1 MASDR
6 SRISY
11 DEAQKYRSVV
21 IQQGRVLTDSDHNEA
36 QEILAEET
44 RREALDFVGP
54 SGTPDNGYKISFPDG
69 TAQSPNA
76 RSVVKTTPFDFN
88 IGGGTMYVG
97 GVRVSMSG
105 PFTYGTQPEWIG
117 PPAPLLSTFP
127 ADELVWLELVEHEV
141 SALEDPA
148 LLEVALGGPD
158 TAQRTRIVQRIHRSP
173 TTGTSCADALTFQE
187 FNEWITEGRIYD
199 DATKRLLPRSML
211 KVGFSSAGPT
221 ASPCD
226 PAASGGY
233 SGAENQL
240 IRVRIVSGTQVVW
253 AYDNASSLY
262 RVDHVDSS
270 TPGVDQLV
278 LTSMP
283 VDVEHQPRPGQVVEL
298 LHPTVQLPNGGT
310 VTEAFGPIA
319 AISGAFDSGTSAI
332 PIVPPAAGIPTLPL
346 FVRIWEAPVTFTLG
360 SPVDLPGTGLQVT
373 IIVDA
378 QKGARV
384 SEGDFWTFAVRPGA
398 PSAIYP
404 QRYGSF
410 QPPEGPRR
418 WACSLGV
425 IHWSSA
431 TQGAVVSDCREQF
444 DNLVVLSSRKE
455 PKSCCLTIDPSDL
468 VDGSF
473 QTILDANRNVG
484 GIKFCLL
491 PGIYN
496 ISQPIVLTPAQSGI
510 EFEACRDGVTISGGN
525 QPEFADGIV
534 QIEGATGV
542 TFRGIQFSVRVLPA
556 RGGVIPS
563 AQPQTQP
570 TNTTNTTLQQN
581 ANLAVARQGIQQ
593 GFIVSTAAGLGAALG
608 IRAIDVRAL
617 TIEDCQFLFPDA
629 ADVAPLGLVG
639 AIGAAVLLYGQTN
652 ELILRRNSFIGRTPS
667 SSNAVRATIAG
678 VAMIPAFFAP
688 STATGG
694 PGTPIRFPPTNFD
707 GTFFSNFSNAG
718 FLPQAAITPTLAD
731 SAAPDAAANTQVA
744 KTLAPTVP
752 GAAVLPANTD
762 PSMGVVLT
770 PTPPLTLPVAT
781 AVEGT
786 MLPAVLFAGDIS
798 NNHFTGCASAAF
810 LCGDTGFIRII
821 GNDVTDASNGFQLIA
836 TRWVPEIAFLDATTV
851 SLVFQGLSDNAGA
864 VEGKG
869 LWNAVQ
875 AVAEPVAA
883 MMHPANV
890 WMATALMSLSLPST
904 IAARPNLVVLNA
916 PLTDHSAFLK
926 HLVDQ
931 VQKFFGAVTSVLNP
945 PSTVAQA
952 NLTKLVGDRI
962 RALWGIDASPF
973 PFLPNQV
980 LSGIAFGA
988 LQERPSTLILALQ
1001 CSENVVDV
1009 RTSGAISGT
1018 ALLVLDSGLSPDGS
1032 AVVSANRFSNASL
1045 PLPTAAVALVSN
1057 CTMTGN
1063 LVQNEQPF
1071 QWQQPT
1077 RGADPLSEFWSL
1089 VLVPGPR
1096 PHDNIPVSTTATNLN
1111 LAVTPAPATALPL
1124 ATNPTPTGPPA
1135 AAPAAGSSAAKTTVG
1150 TDQIGILPIE
1160 NFPII
1165 SSPIVDQAWIPP
1177 LVAVTGNVF
1186 KGYAVLPPR
1195 FMPAATTTT
1204 AAGPGDPFNTWLFLN
1219 TVSW

>member
-11 DEAQKYRSVV
+11 DEGQQYRSVV
-21 IQQGRVLTDSDHNEA
+21 MQQGRVLTDSDLTEA

-54 SGTPDNGYKISFPDG
+54 SGTPDDGYKISFPDG
-69 TAQSPNA
+69 TALSTFA
-76 RSVVKTTPFDFN
+76 RSVVKTTPFAFA

-105 PFTYGTQPEWIG
+105 PFTYDTQPEWIK
-117 PPAPLLSTFP
+117 PPSATLSAFP
-127 ADELVWLELVEHEV
+127 ADELVWLELIEHEV

-158 TAQRTRIVQRIHRSP
+158 TAQRTRIVQRIHRAP
-173 TTGTSCADALTFQE
+173 TTGTTCADVLTFQE

-211 KVGFSSAGPT
+211 KVGFSSAGT
-221 ASPCD
+221 SASPCD

-233 SGAENQL
+233 SGAENRL
-240 IRVRIVSGTQVVW
+240 IRVRIVSGTQFVW
-253 AYDNASSLY
+253 SYDNASSLY
-262 RVDHVDSS
+262 RVDHVTSN
-270 TPGVDQLV
+270 QLF

-283 VDVEHQPRPGQVVEL
+283 VDVQHQPRQDQVVEL
-298 LHPTVQLPNGGT
+298 LRGTMTLPNGGT
-310 VTEAFGPIA
+310 VTEAFGPIMNLSAPFDPINMALTVGGGTLSDEA
-319 AISGAFDSGTSAI
+319 APS
-332 PIVPPAAGIPTLPL
+332 PPL
-346 FVRIWEAPVTFTLG
+346 FVRIWEAPVTFNLG
-360 SPVDLPGTGLQVT
+360 RPVDLPGTGLQVT

-378 QKGARV
+378 QRGARV
-384 SEGDFWTFAVRPGA
+384 SEGDFWTFAVRPGT

-404 QRYGSF
+404 QRYSSF

-431 TQGAVVSDCREQF
+431 TQGAVVSDCRDHF
-444 DNLVVLSSRKE
+444 DNLVALTSRTT

-473 QTILDANRNVG
+473 QTILDANSNVG

-496 ISQPIVLTPAQSGI
+496 LSQPIVLTPAQSGI

-570 TNTTNTTLQQN
+570 TNPTNTTNTSLQQN
-581 ANLAVARQGIQQ
+581 ANLAVARQGVQQ
-593 GFIVSTAAGLGAALG
+593 GFIVPTTVGLGAAIG

-629 ADVAPLGLVG
+629 ADVRPLRLVG

-652 ELILRRNSFIGRTPS
+652 ELILRRNSIVGRTQSPPPPA
-667 SSNAVRATIAG
+667 NAVRATIAAI
-678 VAMIPAFFAP
+678 AMIPAFFAP
-688 STATGG
+688 SATAGG
-694 PGTPIRFPPTNFD
+694 PGTPVPFPPTTFD
-707 GTFFSNFSNAG
+707 GTFFSQFSNAG
-718 FLPQAAITPTLAD
+718 FLPQAAITPTVPDTATPD
-731 SAAPDAAANTQVA
+731 PAASTQVA
-744 KTLAPTVP
+744 ATPAPAVP
-752 GAAVLPANTD
+752 AAAVPPANARV
-762 PSMGVVLT
+762 SIGAVQEVR
-770 PTPPLTLPVAT
+770 PPA
-781 AVEGT
+781 AEGT
-786 MLPAVLFAGDIS
+786 MLPAALLAGDIS

-851 SLVFQGLSDNAGA
+851 SEIFQNLSDNVDGA
-864 VEGKG
+864 LEKSAQ
-869 LWNAVQ
+869 WNAVQ

-904 IAARPNLVVLNA
+904 IAAHPNLVVLNA
-916 PLTDHSAFLK
+916 PITDHSAFLQ
-926 HLVDQ
+926 HLIDQ
-931 VQKFFGAVTSVLNP
+931 VQKFFVAGTSILNP
-945 PSTVAQA
+945 PSTAAQA

-962 RALWGIDASPF
+962 RALWGTDASPF

-980 LSGIAFGA
+980 LSEIAFGA
-988 LQERPSTLILALQ
+988 LQERSSSLILALQ

-1018 ALLVLDSGLSPDGS
+1018 ALLVLDSGLSANGS

-1057 CTMTGN
+1057 CTLTGN
-1063 LVQNEQPF
+1063 LVQNEQSFAWPPSRF
-1071 QWQQPT
+1071 S
-1077 RGADPLSEFWSL
+1077 DPLREFWSL
-1089 VLVPGPR
+1089 ILVPGPR
-1096 PHDNIPVSTTATNLN
+1096 PHDNLPVFIPVPDPT
-1111 LAVTPAPATALPL
+1111 LAITPTPATALPL
-1124 ATNPTPTGPPA
+1124 ATSPTPTGPPA
-1135 AAPAAGSSAAKTTVG
+1135 AGSQAAKIAVG
-1150 TDQIGILPIE
+1150 TDQVGVAPIGILPIIG
-1160 NFPII
+1160 PQ
-1165 SSPIVDQAWIPP
+1165 SVDASWIPP

-1186 KGYAVLPPR
+1186 KGYPVLPPR
-1195 FMPAATTTT
+1195 FMPGPTPS
-1204 AAGPGDPFNTWLFLN
+1204 AAGILDPFNTWLFLN